1 MLVKNLEFM
10 TDWDRWCEYILF
22 RDLRKVAYARISRYT
37 ITDTELQIAKF
48 KLLNED
54 EKNDDDLEFY
64 YGNHFV
70 NEDEIDENLRMP
82 QLFRGDG
89 VRGHRY
95 HVFDRYFA
103 QHKWQRYNEQEQE
116 QEQQQQE
123 EHQEEEEENGQNEEG
138 DEY

>member
-1 MLVKNLEFM
+1 M
-10 TDWDRWCEYILF
+10 
-22 RDLRKVAYARISRYT
+22 
-37 ITDTELQIAKF
+37 
-48 KLLNED
+48 
-54 EKNDDDLEFY
+54 KNDDDLEFY

-95 HVFDRYFA
+95 HVFDEPRYFA

-116 QEQQQQE
+116 QQQQE
-123 EHQEEEEENGQNEEG
+123 EHQEEEENGQNEEG